1 MSNYRFDRLRVLV
14 VDDNQHMRKLVATI
28 LRGFGV
34 VQLHE
39 AASAEQAWAML
50 RESNPDVILLDCILE
65 GMSGLELAQKIRT
78 SPASPNPLVSIV
90 MLTGD
95 THIDRV
101 RQARDAGI
109 NEFLAKP
116 ISVKG
121 LLTRLSA
128 VIENPRPF
136 VRTAEYFGPCR
147 RRRNFNE
154 YQGPERRTKP
164 AVSAGLVG
172 SDAA

>member
-28 LRGFGV
+28 LHGFGTV
-34 VQLHE
+34 HVYE
-39 AASAEQAWAML
+39 AARAERAWDML
-50 RESNPDVILLDCILE
+50 HDCNPDVILLDWIME
-65 GMSGLELAQKIRT
+65 GMSGLELAQRIRT
-78 SPASPNPLVSIV
+78 SPQSPNPLVSII
-90 MLTGD
+90 MLTGH

-101 RQARDAGI
+101 RQARDVGI

-116 ISVKG
+116 VSVKS

-136 VRTAEYFGPCR
+136 VRTEEYFGPCR
-147 RRRNFNE
+147 RRRNYAE
-154 YQGPERRTKP
+154 YQGPERRTKLP
-164 AVSAGLVG
+164 LAAKLAEP
-172 SDAA
+172 DAA